1 MIEAEAESEA
11 EVARYGEYLL
21 QELKW
26 DTSRNFSSTKHM
38 ARLVGKKLDRKHS
51 AVGTI
56 IVSHTDP
63 AGIPRY
69 SYLGVDNF
77 SIDSE
82 SDYDDQT
89 QDTSLTQTTY
99 AHALTPWLDV
109 VNYSIPK
116 GTIFST
122 KNGINFVAANTKTIN
137 TWTAQWSS
145 IRNNN
150 QSLQNFYASNGWDG
164 YKYLTIPIVQGDL
177 KEVNLGVS
185 TGEGSQSFIVSTVDI
200 EAADSY
206 YTKQF
211 CYVEVTDTDGNT
223 TTWEEIQHLQTAIN
237 TDKVFEINIL
247 DNLTGTE
254 IKFGDGICGAIP
266 SENATI
272 TLHYLETKGAEGNVT
287 ELYSFQE
294 EISNLDISS
303 IQSTTTVYSNL
314 AVGCQNMWPI
324 IGGKDL
330 ETLDEYKENAET
342 AYAKN
347 YKILHTFTEL
357 IDNINL
363 ISPIPLLKIKTKDFY
378 EITTINSTKVYVPVV
393 GISGLSTG
401 LEPLNTTEQALFN
414 KILNEELNDQIL
426 SNKKIKYIS
435 PNIIELDTNME
446 LELKN
451 SIIDEQSYIE
461 NMQEYLQEHLGKASI
476 DTMDYYAQAD
486 VPRLALNYSENIGSY
501 QIVNLFT
508 VKHSDL
514 SYGTLIDK
522 TKYYFTFTFTL
533 PPVYVDT
540 YSKEKYCNLSLA
552 DGNEI
557 PFIFNININNNKTTI
572 LVKETEGI
580 AENESYI
587 YHIDNYFDSST
598 LQLLNVLDTSST
610 KYKYQT
616 YQTLKIQNTFNRK
629 ELQDIANISLNTEL
643 TYGNPYIYFERDSNT
658 LTMYLLLD
666 ADVIANQLGFNQES
680 VSSSDIL
687 RIYSQLYNSL
697 DNGNSKVTLSL
708 EPSDKTVSCD
718 WNTIIYYNNIDINI
732 TRNVKENTQD

>member
-1 MIEAEAESEA
+1 
-11 EVARYGEYLL
+11 
-21 QELKW
+21 
-26 DTSRNFSSTKHM
+26 M

-63 AGIPRY
+63 TGIPRY

-89 QDTSLTQTTY
+89 QDTSLSQTTY
-99 AHALTPWLDV
+99 THALTPWLDV

-116 GTIFST
+116 GTVFST
-122 KNGINFVAANTKTIN
+122 QNGINFVAANTKAIQ
-137 TWTAQWSS
+137 TWTGSWSS
-145 IRNNN
+145 IKSNN
-150 QSLQNFYASNGWDG
+150 QSLQNFYASDGWNG
-164 YKYLTIPIVQGDL
+164 YKYLTVPIVQGDL
-177 KEVNLGVS
+177 KEVTLGTS
-185 TGEGSQSFIVSTVDI
+185 TGESSQSFIVATLDI

-211 CYVEVTDTDGNT
+211 CYVEVTDTNNNT
-223 TTWEEIQHLQTAIN
+223 TTWTEIQHLQTATN
-237 TDKVFEINIL
+237 VDKVFEINIL

-254 IKFGDGICGAIP
+254 IKFGDGVCGAIP
-266 SENATI
+266 SKNSTI

-287 ELYSFQE
+287 DLYSFQQ
-294 EISNLDISS
+294 EISDLNISD

-330 ETLDEYKENAET
+330 ETLDEFKENAET

-347 YKILHTFTEL
+347 YNILHTFTEL

-378 EITTINSTKVYVPVV
+378 EISTINSTKVYVPVI

-401 LEPLNTTEQALFN
+401 LEPLNTTEQTLFN

-426 SNKKIKYIS
+426 SNKNIEYIS
-435 PNIIELDTNME
+435 PDIIELDTNLE

-451 SIIDEQSYIE
+451 SIIDEQAYIE
-461 NMQEYLQEHLGKASI
+461 SMQEYLQEHLGKSSI
-476 DTMDYYAQAD
+476 DTIDYYAQAD
-486 VPRLALNYSENIGSY
+486 IPRLALNYSDNIGSY

-508 VKHSDL
+508 IKQSDIT
-514 SYGTLIDK
+514 YGTLIDSF
-522 TKYYFTFTFTL
+522 KYYFTFTFTL
-533 PPVYVDT
+533 PSIYVDT
-540 YSKEKYCNLSLA
+540 YSKEKYCNLSLK

-557 PFIFNININNNKTTI
+557 PYIFNININNNKTTI
-572 LVKETEGI
+572 LVKETTDNTD
-580 AENESYI
+580 NETYI
-587 YHIDNYFDSST
+587 YHVDNYFDSSSN
-598 LQLLNVLDTSST
+598 QLLNVIDTSST
-610 KYKYQT
+610 KYTYQT
-616 YQTLKIQNTFNRK
+616 YQTLKTQNTFNRK
-629 ELQDIANISLNTEL
+629 ELQDITNISLSDTL
-643 TYGNPYIYFERDSNT
+643 TYGNPYLYVERNSNT
-658 LTMYLLLD
+658 LTMYILLD
-666 ADVIANQLGFNQES
+666 ADVIASQLGFTQVS
-680 VSSSDIL
+680 VTSENIL
-687 RIYSQLYNSL
+687 KIYSQLFNSL
-697 DNGNSKVTLSL
+697 DNGNSKITLSI

-718 WNTIIYYNNIDINI
+718 WNTIMYYNNIDIKI
-732 TRNVKENTQD
+732 TNNVKENTQS